1 MVIKVEHLLI
11 FVVVIFL
18 LYHLMV
24 NGVGCG
30 CNRGDGFSVGIQD
43 ICNENSLYL
52 KLDGCKEIQSLSD
65 CENYYIAGYD
75 DGDRNCVLIKDNG
88 DTKCMTDMKDTCVPR
103 FFPDIIHIHVD
114 VSYKMDGTHLKYLNK
129 TYRLLLD
136 SDIKSNSKDIISLKA
151 LKLNNVSL
159 YNAKNPNVLIRI
171 YLQPGY
177 ESDQSPIVFDISDSD
192 NSFQI
197 FLTVSHTDYI
207 QKLNSSNYFVDFF
220 NNLSKNWSTQTI
232 RPTYPPLPSPN
243 RDGVNLIKNN
253 IVLS

>member
-43 ICNENSLYL
+43 ICNKNSLYL
-52 KLDGCKEIQSLSD
+52 KLDGCKEIQSLND

-75 DGDRNCVLIKDNG
+75 DGDRNCVLIDNDG
-88 DTKCMTDMKDTCVPR
+88 DTKCMIDMKDTCVPR
-103 FFPDIIHIHVD
+103 FFPDIIHIQVD
-114 VSYKMDGTHLKYLNK
+114 VSYKMDGTHLKYLKK

-136 SDIKSNSKDIISLKA
+136 SDIKPNSKDIISNKF
-151 LKLNNVSL
+151 NVSL
-159 YNAKNPNVLIRI
+159 YNAKNPYVLIHI
-171 YLQPGY
+171 YPRAGY
-177 ESDQSPIVFDISDSD
+177 ESSAPIVFDISDK
-192 NSFQI
+192 NFQI
-197 FLTVSHTDYI
+197 FLTVSHSDYI
-207 QKLNSSNYFVDFF
+207 QKLNSSNNFVDFF
-220 NNLSKNWSTQTI
+220 NNLSKNWSKQTI
-232 RPTYPPLPSPN
+232 RPIGRSLPFPN
-243 RDGVNLIKNN
+243 QDGVNLLKNN

>member
-1 MVIKVEHLLI
+1 MVIKVEHLI

-43 ICNENSLYL
+43 ICNKNSLYL
-52 KLDGCKEIQSLSD
+52 KLDGCKEIQPLND
-65 CENYYIAGYD
+65 CGNYYIAGYD
-75 DGDRNCVLIKDNG
+75 DGDRNCVLIDNDG
-88 DTKCMTDMKDTCVPR
+88 DTKCMIDMKDTCVPR
-103 FFPDIIHIHVD
+103 FFPDIIHIQVD

-136 SDIKSNSKDIISLKA
+136 SGIKPNSKDIISKDIISN
-151 LKLNNVSL
+151 KNDVIL
-159 YNAKNPNVLIRI
+159 YIAKNPYVLIHI
-171 YLQPGY
+171 YPHAGY
-177 ESDQSPIVFDISDSD
+177 KLNGPIVFDISDK
-192 NSFQI
+192 NFQI
-197 FLTVSHTDYI
+197 LLTVSHSDYI
-207 QKLNSSNYFVDFF
+207 QKLNSSNNFVDFV

-232 RPTYPPLPSPN
+232 RPIGRPLPSPN
-243 RDGVNLIKNN
+243 QDGVNLLKNN